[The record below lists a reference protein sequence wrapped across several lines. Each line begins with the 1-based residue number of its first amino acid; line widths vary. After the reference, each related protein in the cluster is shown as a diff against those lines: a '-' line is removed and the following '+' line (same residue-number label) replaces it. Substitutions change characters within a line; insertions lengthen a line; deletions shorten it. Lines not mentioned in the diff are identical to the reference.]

1 MKRDLVILLL
11 LILALTAVGEYAA
24 VTFEFYPK
32 AHSDKGEEIRH
43 AFMILTYLAVPVC
56 AMVIAVLGYT
66 LAARRGRGPDDDGD
80 PIQGRGTVPAA
91 WFAVTSGLTLLVMI
105 YPGLTSLGD
114 VIDNPAN
121 PDLTVKVEGV
131 QWTWLI
137 SYPDQKVDRSAQMVL
152 PVDRDIRFEIN
163 SLDVLHSFWIPAFAM
178 KIDAVPGKT
187 TVVSLKP
194 EQIGSYE
201 TDDLLRLQ
209 CTELCG
215 LSHSKMVIPVSV
227 VSQDDFEKWVEEKQ
241 VKVTPAPSGGP
252 TGAPAQTLTLTAR
265 NSAFVETSLEAPADE
280 PFDIEF
286 ENTDTGTMHNFSIY
300 TDDSATKSLYTGQF
314 FSSGTQTEQVPAL
327 EAGTYFFRCDV
338 HPTTMKGDLTVR

>member
-1 MKRDLVILLL
+1 
-11 LILALTAVGEYAA
+11 
-24 VTFEFYPK
+24 
-32 AHSDKGEEIRH
+32 
-43 AFMILTYLAVPVC
+43 
-56 AMVIAVLGYT
+56 MVIAALGYT

-194 EQIGSYE
+194 EQIGSYA

-215 LSHSKMVIPVSV
+215 LSHSKMAIPVSV
-227 VSQDDFEKWVEEKQ
+227 VSQDDFEKWVKEKQ
-241 VKVTPAPSGGP
+241 VKATPAPSGGP

-265 NSAFVETSLEAPADE
+265 NSVFVETS
-280 PFDIEF
+280 
-286 ENTDTGTMHNFSIY
+286 
-300 TDDSATKSLYTGQF
+300 
-314 FSSGTQTEQVPAL
+314 
-327 EAGTYFFRCDV
+327 
-338 HPTTMKGDLTVR
+338 